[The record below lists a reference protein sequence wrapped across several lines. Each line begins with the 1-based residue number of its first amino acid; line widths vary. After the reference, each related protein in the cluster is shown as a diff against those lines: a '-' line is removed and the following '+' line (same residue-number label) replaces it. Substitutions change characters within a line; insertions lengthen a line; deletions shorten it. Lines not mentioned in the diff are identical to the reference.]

1 MIRKASISKSEIEI
15 KILCDLND
23 LSKSGYYKW
32 LKSDKDRDI
41 DDYLL
46 IKEVFDKSKSKKGF
60 RRIYMD
66 LKNNK
71 NIIINHKKI
80 IRLMNK
86 YGLVT
91 KVRRI
96 NPYKAIMKKTAE
108 HRTFEN
114 ILNRN
119 FKVSI
124 PFNKFSIDITYVYF
138 NGRKAYLCVIKDI
151 STREA
156 ISWYVSTNLS
166 MHIVLKTIENM
177 KKNIN
182 IKEFTNILIHSDQGF
197 HFTNPEY
204 IQKVK
209 ELKMIQSMSR
219 KGNCIDNCPIES
231 FFGHF
236 KDEVDYKESK
246 TFGELN
252 DKINKYM
259 NYYNNERYQWNLK
272 KMTPVQYRNHLLSKT

>member
-1 MIRKASISKSEIEI
+1 M
-15 KILCDLND
+15 CDLND
-23 LSKSGYYKW
+23 INKSGYYRW
-32 LKSDKDRDI
+32 LKSDKSRDLN
-41 DDYLL
+41 DYLL
-46 IKEVFDKSKSKKGF
+46 IKEIFDKSRSKKGF

-80 IRLMNK
+80 IRIMNK
-86 YGLVT
+86 YRLIT
-91 KVRRI
+91 KIRRI
-96 NPYKAIMKKTAE
+96 NPYKAIMKKTVE
-108 HRTFEN
+108 HRTFDN

-119 FKVSI
+119 FKILI

-138 NGRKAYLCVIKDI
+138 NNRKAYLCVIKDI
-151 STREA
+151 STREV

-166 MHIVLKTIENM
+166 ISIVLKTIENM

-182 IKEFTNILIHSDQGF
+182 IKDFTNILIHSDQGV
-197 HFTNPEY
+197 HFTSPEY
-204 IQKVK
+204 VQKVK
-209 ELKMIQSMSR
+209 ELNMIQSMSR

-236 KDEVDYKESK
+236 KDEVDCKESK
-246 TFGELN
+246 TFEELN

-259 NYYNNERYQWNLK
+259 YYYNNERYQWNLK
-272 KMTPVQYRNHLLSKT
+272 KMTPVQYRNHLLSKI